1 MFNFNFL
8 WTLFDHLNPDS
19 AEPNQ
24 CAFFA
29 HPCGFGSKST
39 TMVKGIGKVGDGE
52 DDNTDERAKP
62 GSEEGT
68 EAESERV

>member
-1 MFNFNFL
+1 MRIHV
-8 WTLFDHLNPDS
+8 DSDPNP
-19 AEPNQ
+19 Q
-24 CAFFA
+24 QWLKV
-29 HPCGFGSKST
+29 H
-39 TMVKGIGKVGDGE
+39 IGKVGDGE